1 MTNIIFMKFIDS
13 PLIILLDPKWSIWQ
27 LPHSLYDVSIYL
39 FDLIYIY
46 IYISWLYILSRPK
59 KRKGKAKSESAKQ
72 EKADSSSKRL
82 VYMN

>member
-46 IYISWLYILSRPK
+46 ISLLAVHFEQAKEEERESKVRVSQT
-59 KRKGKAKSESAKQ
+59 RKG
-72 EKADSSSKRL
+72 
-82 VYMN
+82 